1 MARIRRAG
9 NSGGKMKR
17 YRWMVL
23 AACLV
28 VLAGLSLA
36 VVSCGSSGDGNG
48 GQGDGSASKEPI
60 VIGAP
65 MGFTGFMVTWDGPV
79 YAAAQLAV
87 EDINKA
93 GGVLGRQLKL
103 VKADTKSDPAVAPLA
118 TSQVLDSGAQ
128 VIIVSTDFDAGSP
141 AALVAQSQAKISSS
155 GAVSPKFGVQGVGDM
170 AYSFS
175 DSSTTEAAVGAQF
188 AYNKGWKT
196 AYTLTDVTVAAERDF
211 SQYFAETYTRLG
223 GKVLAKDVFKND
235 DQSIAAQITH
245 FKSLDPQP
253 DMMVLAS
260 YAPGGPAALR
270 QIRAAGINVPVVGAD
285 DWDGVFWLDAV
296 PGVKDVYGIVPN
308 SQFGDDPDPKVNEF
322 FARLSKSLGK
332 EYVDSSLAIGGYCWV
347 QVYAHAVETAG
358 TTDPAAV
365 KKVLDSLTDFQA
377 LSGAYTYTAED
388 HILYGRA
395 MTVIGFSDNTGHF
408 IERTQPSY
416 VPPYKY

>member
-1 MARIRRAG
+1 
-9 NSGGKMKR
+9 MKR
-17 YRWMVL
+17 YGWMGL
-23 AACLV
+23 TTCLV
-28 VLAGLSLA
+28 VLVGLCLALAG
-36 VVSCGSSGDGNG
+36 CGSSSSDT
-48 GQGDGSASKEPI
+48 GSSGSSPGTKDPI

-87 EDINKA
+87 DDINAA

-103 VKADTKSDPAVAPLA
+103 EKADTKSDPAVAPLA
-118 TSQVLDSGAQ
+118 TSQVLDSGAK
-128 VIIVSTDFDAGSP
+128 VVIVSTDFDAGSP
-141 AALVAQSQAKISSS
+141 AALVAQSQGIISAS

-170 AYSFS
+170 AFSFS
-175 DSSTTEAAVGAQF
+175 DSATTEAAVGAQF
-188 AYNKGWKT
+188 AWDKGWKT

-211 SQYFAETYTRLG
+211 SKYFSESFTKLG
-223 GKVLAKDVFKND
+223 GKVIAEDVFKND

-245 FKSLDPQP
+245 FKSLNPQP

-332 EYVDSSLAIGGYCWV
+332 DYVDSSLAIGGYCWV

-365 KKVLDSLTDFQA
+365 TKALNSLTDFPA
-377 LSGAYTYTAED
+377 LSGPYTYTPEN
-388 HILYGRA
+388 HILLGRA
-395 MTVIGFSDNTGHF
+395 MTVIGFYDNTGHF
-408 IERTQPSY
+408 VQRTKPTY
-416 VPPYKY
+416 VPTYQY

>member
-1 MARIRRAG
+1 
-9 NSGGKMKR
+9 
-17 YRWMVL
+17 
-23 AACLV
+23 
-28 VLAGLSLA
+28 
-36 VVSCGSSGDGNG
+36 
-48 GQGDGSASKEPI
+48 
-60 VIGAP
+60 

-87 EDINKA
+87 DDINKA

-118 TSQVLDSGAQ
+118 TSQVLDAGAQ
-128 VIIVSTDFDAGSP
+128 MVIVSTDFDAGSP
-141 AALVAQSQAKISSS
+141 AALVAQSQHRISSS

-188 AYNKGWKT
+188 AFNKGWKT

-211 SQYFAETYTRLG
+211 SKYFAETYTKLG
-223 GKVLAKDVFKND
+223 GKVVAEDVFKND

-245 FKSLDPQP
+245 FKSLSPQP
-253 DMMVLAS
+253 EMMVLAS

-270 QIRAAGINVPVVGAD
+270 QIRAAGIDVPVVGAD

-308 SQFGDDPDPKVNEF
+308 SQFGDDPDSKVNEF
-322 FARLSKSLGK
+322 FSRLDKSLNK
-332 EYVDSSLAIGGYCWV
+332 KFVDSSLAINGYCWI
-347 QVYAHAVETAG
+347 QAYAKAVETAG
-358 TTDPAAV
+358 STDPAAV
-365 KKVLDSLTDFQA
+365 KKALDTMTDVPT
-377 LSGAYTYTAED
+377 LSGPYSYTPQD

-395 MTVIGFSDNTGHF
+395 MTVIGFSGGTGHF
-408 IERTQPSY
+408 IERTKPSY
-416 VPPYKY
+416 VPPYTY

>member
-1 MARIRRAG
+1 
-9 NSGGKMKR
+9 MKQ
-17 YRWMVL
+17 YRWIRL
-23 AACLV
+23 ATCLV
-28 VLAGLSLA
+28 AVTGLWLALAG
-36 VVSCGSSGDGNG
+36 CGSSNDGTG
-48 GQGDGSASKEPI
+48 SQGASPGTEDPI

-65 MGFTGFMVTWDGPV
+65 MGFTSFMVTWDGPV

-87 EDINKA
+87 DDINAA

-103 VKADTKSDPAVAPLA
+103 EKADTKSDPAVAPLA

-128 VIIVSTDFDAGSP
+128 SVIVSTDFDAGSP
-141 AALVAQSQAKISSS
+141 AALVAQSQGIISAS
-155 GAVSPKFGVQGVGDM
+155 GAISPKFGVQGVGDM

-175 DSSTTEAAVGAQF
+175 DSSTTEAAVGAEF
-188 AYNKGWKT
+188 AYGEGWET

-211 SQYFAETYTRLG
+211 TKYFTEAYTKLG
-223 GKVLAKDVFKND
+223 GKVVAEDVFKND

-245 FKSLDPQP
+245 FKSLSPQP
-253 DMMVLAS
+253 EMMVLAS

-270 QIRAAGINVPVVGAD
+270 QIRAAGIDVPVVGAD

-322 FARLSKSLGK
+322 FARLSESLNK
-332 EYVDSSLAIGGYCWV
+332 DYVDSSLAIGGYCWI
-347 QVYAHAVETAG
+347 QVYAEAVERAG

-365 KKVLDSLTDFQA
+365 TTALNSITDFPA
-377 LSGAYTYTAED
+377 LSGPYTYTAQD
-388 HILYGRA
+388 HILLGRA

-408 IERTQPSY
+408 IQRTKPSY
-416 VPPYKY
+416 VPTYQY

>member
-1 MARIRRAG
+1 MVRAK
-9 NSGGKMKR
+9 NRQGGEMKR
-17 YRWMVL
+17 RKWSAMAMCFIVL
-23 AACLV
+23 LGLTVVIAA
-28 VLAGLSLA
+28 
-36 VVSCGSSGDGNG
+36 CGSSSG
-48 GQGDGSASKEPI
+48 GSGSTASTSASKDPI
-60 VIGAP
+60 IIGAP

-87 EDINKA
+87 DDINAA

-128 VIIVSTDFDAGSP
+128 AVIVSTDFDAGSP
-141 AALVAQSQAKISSS
+141 AALVAQSQHKISSS

-188 AYNKGWKT
+188 AFNKGWKT

-211 SQYFAETYTRLG
+211 SQYFAEAFTHLG
-223 GKVLAKDVFKND
+223 GKVLAQDVFKND

-245 FKSLDPQP
+245 FKSLNPQP
-253 DMMVLAS
+253 DVMVLAS

-308 SQFGDDPDPKVNEF
+308 SQFRDDPDSKVNEF

-332 EYVDSSLAIGGYCWV
+332 EYVDSSLAIGGYCWI
-347 QVYAHAVETAG
+347 QVYANAVKTAG

-365 KKVLDSLTDFQA
+365 KKALDSTTDFPA
-377 LSGAYTYTAED
+377 LSGLYTYTAQD
-388 HILYGRA
+388 HILYGRE
-395 MTVIGFSDNTGHF
+395 MTVIGFSGGTGHF
-408 IERTQPSY
+408 IERTKPTY
-416 VPPYKY
+416 VPPYKF